1 MDAAKR
7 TRHLPQQLTLD
18 HVSPATRL
26 LEKRRQM
33 FEVQEALDAQK
44 EEFQRREATFKRREE
59 MLKKQDLELQESL
72 IKFNKFLQEN
82 DSKRGRAEKKE
93 KEEIKQ
99 RSLKEQE
106 IVRLNEQLQRQKA
119 QRNLMTQDLQ
129 KKMKYQ
135 AFLESVLDAAE
146 EFPEISDLLS
156 RHDTLDAAQRDLIKR
171 QSKAAEDNDKQ
182 SVALR
187 HFIREKTDEILGC
200 NNMIAEIQKESEL
213 AVERV
218 LEEQSSSDR
227 QVVLLTERTMQ
238 LGQVVMACE
247 NIYQRCCDRSS
258 VARNRKASADE
269 DETMVL
275 MEKLQFIRHRPHFH
289 HQGRPPPREAEARHI
304 PQPAAG

>member
-1 MDAAKR
+1 M
-7 TRHLPQQLTLD
+7 LD
-18 HVSPATRL
+18 T
-26 LEKRRQM
+26 
-33 FEVQEALDAQK
+33 
-44 EEFQRREATFKRREE
+44 T
-59 MLKKQDLELQESL
+59 
-72 IKFNKFLQEN
+72 
-82 DSKRGRAEKKE
+82 
-93 KEEIKQ
+93 
-99 RSLKEQE
+99 
-106 IVRLNEQLQRQKA
+106 
-119 QRNLMTQDLQ
+119 
-129 KKMKYQ
+129 
-135 AFLESVLDAAE
+135 E

-213 AVERV
+213 LVERV

-227 QVVLLTERTMQ
+227 QVVLLTVRTMQ

-275 MEKLQFIRHRPHFH
+275 MEKLQFIRDYLTDLTAITKLY
-289 HQGRPPPREAEARHI
+289 RPPEK
-304 PQPAAG
+304 QKLDSSVLLAGDRMFQQVMSPSDSRLWL